1 MQDLANEYRE
11 KGFEPYI
18 LPSSFHIL
26 GAIAYVAAAMEIL
39 EQTLSRN
46 IKVDHLYL
54 ASAGATQVGLAL
66 GAKYLACPFKVTG
79 INYAVHS
86 ADLLDRLVDLGNRTS
101 EALTLGVSLS
111 AADLPNESFAG
122 AGYGIL
128 TPEAIEAI
136 KLLATTEGLFL
147 DPVYTAKGMA
157 GLIAHIR
164 EGRIRSG
171 QTVIFVH
178 SGGLPALFAYSKE
191 LNIA

>member
-1 MQDLANEYRE
+1 
-11 KGFEPYI
+11 
-18 LPSSFHIL
+18 
-26 GAIAYVAAAMEIL
+26 
-39 EQTLSRN
+39 
-46 IKVDHLYL
+46 
-54 ASAGATQVGLAL
+54 
-66 GAKYLACPFKVTG
+66 LACTFKVTG

-86 ADLLDRLVDLGNRTS
+86 EDLIDKLVDLGNRTS

-111 AADLPNESFAG
+111 ASDLPNESFAG

-136 KLLATTEGLFL
+136 KLLARTEGLFL